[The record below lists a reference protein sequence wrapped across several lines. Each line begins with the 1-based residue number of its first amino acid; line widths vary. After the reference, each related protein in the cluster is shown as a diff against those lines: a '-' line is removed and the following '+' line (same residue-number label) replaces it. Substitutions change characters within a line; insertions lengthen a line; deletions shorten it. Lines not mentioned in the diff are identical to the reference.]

1 MHDLHEPQTIQDEP
15 HFPGDIYTYM
25 TLVMLFFSLPDA
37 YITQQIILYNYTNTP
52 TLKFYV
58 EFDMAKIVS
67 YLSHSCKN
75 TLFGINYP
83 IG

>member
-1 MHDLHEPQTIQDEP
+1 MHDLHEPQTVQDEP
-15 HFPGDIYTYM
+15 TYM

-58 EFDMAKIVS
+58 EFDMAHIHAK
-67 YLSHSCKN
+67 
-75 TLFGINYP
+75 TPLFGINYP